1 MGMKAIGEYF
11 RCLREHQGLTL
22 AEVARRVNA
31 GSSQIFRIEKGQG
44 ETRATL
50 VAAVA
55 QELQADPNDVIALLA
70 DEQATP
76 EQARAR
82 VAALQSGTQIS
93 HPLPVIRPE
102 ILALLRQMDD
112 FQLGRWVAMGERII
126 NEK

>member
-11 RCLREHQGLTL
+11 RVLRERQGLTL
-22 AEVARRVNA
+22 SEVARRANVA
-31 GSSQIFRIEKGQG
+31 VSQVHRIENAQG

-50 VAAVA
+50 VAAVS
-55 QELQADPNDVIALLA
+55 QVLQADANDVIALLA
-70 DEQATP
+70 DDLATP
-76 EQARAR
+76 EQARSK
-82 VAALQSGTQIS
+82 VEALLSGTQQS
-93 HPLPVIRPE
+93 RSPPLIRPE